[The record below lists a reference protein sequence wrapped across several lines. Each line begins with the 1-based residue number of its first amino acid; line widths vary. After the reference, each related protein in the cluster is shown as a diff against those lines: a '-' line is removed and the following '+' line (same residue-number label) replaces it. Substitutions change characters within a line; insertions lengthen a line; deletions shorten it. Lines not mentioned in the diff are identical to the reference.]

1 MNTIT
6 KKNSWT
12 KADDLL
18 LATTVLSYV
27 ERGDTQIAACDY
39 IAKQINKSS
48 GAARFRWNS
57 KLRKEYTTEL
67 SKAKIDKSRKDK
79 NPKRDPES
87 PNKEPVYTQCI
98 RPNYIIAPILK
109 QMEHNLNELNSYLI
123 NLEDKDVQ
131 IESLQNENRELVS
144 KINKYKEDYEVLKTK
159 CSDLESVVIKIK
171 QLMQAE
177 YK

>member
-1 MNTIT
+1 MT

-57 KLRKEYTTEL
+57 KLRKEYTAEL
-67 SKAKIDKSRKDK
+67 SKAKIYKSRIDK
-79 NPKRDPES
+79 NPKGDLES
-87 PNKEPVYTQCI
+87 QNKTPADIQFIEPKH
-98 RPNYIIAPILK
+98 IIAPILK
-109 QMEHNLNELNSYLI
+109 QMEHNINELNSYLI
-123 NLEDKDVQ
+123 NFEDKDVQ
-131 IESLQNENRELVS
+131 IQSLQNENRELVRS
-144 KINKYKEDYEVLKTK
+144 INQFKEDYEALKTK
-159 CSDLESVVIKIK
+159 CSNLESIVIKVK
-171 QLMQAE
+171 QLTQIE
-177 YK
+177 NPR